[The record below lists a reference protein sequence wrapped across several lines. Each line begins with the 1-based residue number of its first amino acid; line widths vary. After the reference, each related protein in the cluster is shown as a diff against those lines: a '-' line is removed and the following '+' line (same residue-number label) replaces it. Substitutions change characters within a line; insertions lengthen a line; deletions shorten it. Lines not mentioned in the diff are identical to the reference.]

1 MAGETTE
8 NAGTATDAAHG
19 TEAPVTDANGAA
31 AADTSHLTTSTEAHG
46 GEEHGGA
53 FPPFD
58 PSTFGSQILWLAIT
72 FAALYVLMSRVALPR
87 IGEILEV
94 RRDRIEGDLA
104 EADRL
109 RQKTDQAIADYEAAL
124 AAARQK
130 AHGIAEASRDEIKA
144 ETEKSRAAVE
154 ADLQA
159 RVNAAEASIR
169 ATKDEALKN
178 VDEIAAQTAVS
189 VVTSVSGKVSIAD
202 ARAAV
207 KEVVKG

>member
-8 NAGTATDAAHG
+8 NADTATDAAHG
-19 TEAPVTDANGAA
+19 TETPVVDAHGAA

-46 GEEHGGA
+46 GEEHTGA

-72 FAALYVLMSRVALPR
+72 FAALYVLMHKVALPR

-124 AAARQK
+124 SEARQK
-130 AHGIAEASRDEIKA
+130 AHGIAEANRDVIKA

>member
-8 NAGTATDAAHG
+8 HADTATDAAQG
-19 TEAPVTDANGAA
+19 SEALVMDAHGAA
-31 AADTSHLTTSTEAHG
+31 VDTSHLTTSTEALHD
-46 GEEHGGA
+46 EEHSGA

-72 FAALYVLMSRVALPR
+72 FAALYVLMSKVALPR
-87 IGEILEV
+87 IGDILEV

-124 AAARQK
+124 GEARQK
-130 AHGIAEASRDEIKA
+130 AHGIAEANRDQIKA

>member
-1 MAGETTE
+1 MDAHA
-8 NAGTATDAAHG
+8 AGT
-19 TEAPVTDANGAA
+19 
-31 AADTSHLTTSTEAHG
+31 DTSHLTTSTEVL
-46 GEEHGGA
+46 GEEEHSGA

-58 PSTFGSQILWLAIT
+58 PATFGSQILWLAIT
-72 FAALYVLMSRVALPR
+72 FAALYVLMSKVALPR

-124 AAARQK
+124 NEARKK
-130 AHGIAEASRDEIKA
+130 AHGIAEATRDEIKG

-154 ADLQA
+154 ADLQT

-189 VVTSVSGKVSIAD
+189 VVASVSSKVSIAD